1 MKAKP
6 KARALPRPTRR
17 TKPAAK
23 ISDGQEFET
32 IELVPAKLRLRSI
45 LVPMDFSPESL
56 KALKYAIP
64 FAEQFGAELI
74 LLNVV
79 EPLPFADLSAF
90 PLALENEQVVTAC
103 RTKLERI
110 ARHKSLPRG
119 LVSKTL
125 IRQGQSFQ
133 EITETARKLRVDLII
148 ISTHGYTGLK
158 HALLGSTAERVVR
171 HAPCPVLVVRNHER
185 DFV

>member
-6 KARALPRPTRR
+6 KPRALPRPTRR
-17 TKPAAK
+17 TKPAAR
-23 ISDGQEFET
+23 ISDRQEFET
-32 IELVPAKLRLRSI
+32 IELVPAKLGLRSI

-90 PLALENEQVVTAC
+90 PLALENEQVVSAC
-103 RTKLERI
+103 QAKLETI

-133 EITETARKLRVDLII
+133 EITETARKLKVDLII